1 MNERKRAGKGL
12 EGQSVVGFYD
22 NLYFNTHKVPTA
34 VAFQFSRIGSDPGAL
49 QLLID
54 LDRDSDLGEFID
66 VLPVE
71 FNPSL
76 DSDEDDKWWVVCHN
90 LLPQAH

>member
-1 MNERKRAGKGL
+1 M
-12 EGQSVVGFYD
+12 GFDDY
-22 NLYFNTHKVPTA
+22 LYFNTHKVSTA
-34 VAFQFSRIGSDPGAL
+34 VAFQFSRIGDDPGAA

-54 LDRDSDLGEFID
+54 LDNDSDLEDFID

-71 FNPSL
+71 FNPRL
-76 DSDEDDKWWVVCHN
+76 DWDEDDKWWVVCHN